1 MKEIEII
8 YHRKSDGKER
18 LTIEIKEENKQPE
31 NEQEKRKDDNSLEKG
46 SKELRKL
53 LVEFIDKKIEA
64 NKGYWIGICDEISY
78 EFNKNRPL
86 WERLSAPQIGKL
98 LRESDTLLREKGI
111 SHVFRRG
118 SGGRRNHYFCRKKS

>member
-8 YHRKSDGKER
+8 YRRNAGGKAI
-18 LTIEIKEENKQPE
+18 LTIEIKDATKQSENKQE
-31 NEQEKRKDDNSLEKG
+31 NLKMNNSLEKS

-53 LVEFIDKKIEA
+53 LVEFIDKKIEV

-78 EFNKNRPL
+78 EFNKSRPL

-98 LRESDTLLREKGI
+98 LRESDMLLREKGI
-111 SHVFRRG
+111 SHIFRRG
-118 SGGRRNHYFCRKKS
+118 SGGRRNHYFCRRN